1 MAAKLSHEPGPLG
14 SQESQHELQ
23 EPQELSGSKN
33 NDPNESISWYI
44 VEDGQYS
51 VCLMGFN
58 PIDADDFENDAAE
71 EGTSFWLIGQGPR
84 AEQQARSEME
94 DYNPEYIV
102 HAPPGHNNTLYYI
115 VQPHGK
121 EATVNGMTAEEADD
135 FETCGY
141 TEDYEMWESEAHKD
155 YSNYIFYLYVGQGH
169 IAEQEA
175 RHQLTNF
182 NPSVYNP
189 SHDSQG
195 IPQTEANIIEHDST
209 LGCWLNRLELNQ
221 LELSSME
228 LQALYKSTQTTT
240 SVARPTAGTTPRPR
254 STTSAAR
261 PDSRHDPEAA
271 LYNIN
276 KPKLNTSP
284 DSEAIG
290 LN

>member
-1 MAAKLSHEPGPLG
+1 
-14 SQESQHELQ
+14 
-23 EPQELSGSKN
+23 
-33 NDPNESISWYI
+33 
-44 VEDGQYS
+44 
-51 VCLMGFN
+51 MGVRG
-58 PIDADDFENDAAE
+58 A
-71 EGTSFWLIGQGPR
+71 QG
-84 AEQQARSEME
+84 
-94 DYNPEYIV
+94 
-102 HAPPGHNNTLYYI
+102 L
-115 VQPHGK
+115 K
-121 EATVNGMTAEEADD
+121 
-135 FETCGY
+135 
-141 TEDYEMWESEAHKD
+141 

-209 LGCWLNRLELNQ
+209 LGCWFNRLELNQ

-240 SVARPTAGTTPRPR
+240 SVARPTAGTTPRLR
-254 STTSAAR
+254 STTSTAR

-271 LYNIN
+271 LYN